1 MTFARR
7 KFGIRVKSG
16 HSGIGWAARVRL
28 VIAPTI
34 PRLARPAIL
43 L

>member
-1 MTFARR
+1 L
-7 KFGIRVKSG
+7 KIRVKSG
-16 HSGIGWAARVRL
+16 HKTAGLIARARL
-28 VIAPTI
+28 VTSPTI